1 MPRFLSPEWMAEA
14 SAAAATS
21 PELAEAS
28 TGVHLVVEQVV
39 TGGPDG
45 DVRYVVSLSDGQARL
60 GAGEAAD
67 ADVAF
72 TTDWETAVAVATG
85 ASSAQDAFTSG
96 RLSVRGDVTALLRHA
111 RAFDG
116 LHAVFAG
123 LRERT
128 TY

>member
-1 MPRFLSPEWMAEA
+1 MPRFLSPEWMEEA

-21 PELAEAS
+21 PELAEAGA
-28 TGVHLVVEQVV
+28 GVRLVVQQVV
-39 TGGPDG
+39 TGGPAG
-45 DVRYVVSLSDGQARL
+45 DVRYVVSLGDGEARVR
-60 GAGEAAD
+60 AGDAAD
-67 ADVAF
+67 ADVTF

-85 ASSAQDAFTSG
+85 SSSAQDAFTSG
-96 RLSVRGDVTALLRHA
+96 RLRVRGDVTALLRHG

-116 LHAVFAG
+116 LHALFAG

>member
-28 TGVHLVVEQVV
+28 AGVHLVVQQVV

-45 DVRYVVSLSDGQARL
+45 DVRYVVSLSDGRARF

-85 ASSAQDAFTSG
+85 ASSAQDAFASG
-96 RLSVRGDVTALLRHA
+96 RLRVRGDVTALLRHA
-111 RAFDG
+111 RALDG

>member
-28 TGVHLVVEQVV
+28 AGVHLVVEQVV

-45 DVRYVVSLSDGQARL
+45 DVRYVVSLTDGQARL

-72 TTDWETAVAVATG
+72 ITDWETAVAVATG

-96 RLSVRGDVTALLRHA
+96 RLGVRGDVTALLRHA

>member
-21 PELAEAS
+21 RELAEAS
-28 TGVHLVVEQVV
+28 AGVRLVVEQVV

-45 DVRYVVSLSDGQARL
+45 DVRYVVSLSDGQARFT
-60 GAGEAAD
+60 AGEAAD
-67 ADVAF
+67 ADVTF

-85 ASSAQDAFTSG
+85 ASSAHDAFTSG

-116 LHAVFAG
+116 LHALFAG

>member
-1 MPRFLSPEWMAEA
+1 MPRFLSPQWIEEA

-28 TGVHLVVEQVV
+28 AGVHLVVQQVV
-39 TGGPDG
+39 TGGPDA
-45 DVRYVVSLSDGQARL
+45 DVRYVVSFSDGQARL
-60 GAGEAAD
+60 RAGEAAD
-67 ADVAF
+67 ADVTF
-72 TTDWETAVAVATG
+72 TTDWESAVAVATG
-85 ASSAQDAFTSG
+85 TASAQDAFTSG
-96 RLSVRGDVTALLRHA
+96 RLRVRGDVTALLRHA
-111 RAFDG
+111 RALDG

>member
-28 TGVHLVVEQVV
+28 AGVHLVVEQVV

-45 DVRYVVSLSDGQARL
+45 DVRYVVSLSDGQARF
-60 GAGEAAD
+60 GAGEAD